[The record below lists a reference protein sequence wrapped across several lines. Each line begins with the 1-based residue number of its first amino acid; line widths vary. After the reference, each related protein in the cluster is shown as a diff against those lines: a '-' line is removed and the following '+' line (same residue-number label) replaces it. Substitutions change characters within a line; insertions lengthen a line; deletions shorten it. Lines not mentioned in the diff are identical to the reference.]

1 MGKSGPPLLT
11 NHVCWEQS
19 SAEGLEGSRGPLRAA
34 QLREQAQPASGTQ
47 AARSEGRWVGVT
59 PGLAPVTAGW
69 EPAEAWDWTSAL
81 SRDSVVNEPIPTSA
95 RRDSY

>member
-34 QLREQAQPASGTQ
+34 QREQGHSRRLGPRPPAQRGGGGGETPRPGT
-47 AARSEGRWVGVT
+47 RHCWMGTGRGV
-59 PGLAPVTAGW
+59 
-69 EPAEAWDWTSAL
+69 DWASAL